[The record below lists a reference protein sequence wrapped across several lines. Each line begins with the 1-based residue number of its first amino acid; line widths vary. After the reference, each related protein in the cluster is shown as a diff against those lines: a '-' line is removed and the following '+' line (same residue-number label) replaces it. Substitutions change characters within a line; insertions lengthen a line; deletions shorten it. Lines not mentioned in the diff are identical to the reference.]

1 MQNQERT
8 PSKKPLHRGGSTRH
22 QSSINELREY
32 LRDFTQTDFHRKLL
46 CARSRSIRRSNPR
59 IVLSHRSRADSTH
72 RNNRVR
78 DLTNRTHHTCNG
90 LVDTTELRLS
100 RESKLIN
107 LAKDNL
113 LTEFLLFTATLKLC
127 LKLSEFNSVVR
138 RLVSKRLKVSKGF
151 VTESTVVCERL
162 CVDFLGILIGVVFSL
177 EHAVL
182 SLKSRHYV
190 LIASTEETTKETV
203 TVIRAIEDTE
213 SKTCD
218 TSTKT
223 CTRNT
228 LRSKFCHNYI
238 SYKIK

>member
-100 RESKLIN
+100 RQGKLIN
-107 LAKDNL
+107 LTEDNL
-113 LTEFLLFTATLKLC
+113 LTEFLLFTATLKLS
-127 LKLSEFNSVVR
+127 LKFSKFNSVVR
-138 RLVSKRLKVSKGF
+138 RLVSKRLKICKGF
-151 VTESTVVCERL
+151 ITEPTVVCKRL
-162 CVDFLGILIGVVFSL
+162 RVDFLSVLVGVILRL
-177 EHAVL
+177 EHTVL

-190 LIASTEETTKETV
+190 LITTTEEATKETV
-203 TVIRAIEDTE
+203 AIIRAIEDTE

-223 CTRNT
+223 RTCNT
-228 LRSKFCHNYI
+228 LRSKFSRN
-238 SYKIK
+238 